1 MSNGIALPEAP
12 VEPETVPAALP
23 RAGASLRENFA
34 WTFAGNVVFAA
45 CQGGMLMVLA
55 KLGDPTVVGAFAA
68 ALMWT
73 GPAYMFAGLNLRA
86 LQATDARHEFA
97 FGHYLGLRLV
107 MVALALAVVTGIAIG
122 GYDGETRTVIVIVAI
137 AKAAEWIADI
147 GYGQMQHNERMRP
160 IAISMILRGVLSLV
174 ALGVGFRVAGLWLG
188 AVGLAGVAVLCL
200 VTYDLAN
207 VRSLVSDFWPRWDRD
222 ALTRLFVTAL
232 PLGVV
237 LFLLSLNTTL
247 PRFAVERNHGEAAL
261 GIFAAL
267 SYVMFASTTL
277 VNALG
282 QSATPRLARLAAAH
296 DRASFVRLLW
306 KLLLLGAGLGVAAVL
321 VAWIGGRLLLTLL
334 YRPEYAEHTTT
345 FVWLMAGAGLGFVA
359 SFLGYALTA
368 ARVIRAQA
376 PLFAIVCAAT
386 ALGTWLWVPSHGL
399 IGAAWSLMFA
409 GVVQLIGSI
418 ALLIISV
425 KRWET
430 PA

>member
-12 VEPETVPAALP
+12 VEPETASAPAP

-45 CQGGMLMVLA
+45 CQWGMLMVLA
-55 KLGDPTVVGAFAA
+55 KLGDPTVVGVFAA

-73 GPAYMFAGLNLRA
+73 GPAFMFAGLNLRA

-97 FGHYLGLRLV
+97 FGDYLGLRLL
-107 MVALALAVVTGIAIG
+107 MVTLAFAVVAVAAVGL
-122 GYDGETRTVIVIVAI
+122 YDGETRTVIVIIAF
-137 AKAAEWIADI
+137 AKAAEWIAEI
-147 GYGQMQHNERMRP
+147 GYGLMQQHERMRP
-160 IAISMILRGVLSLV
+160 IAISMMLRGVLSLV

-188 AVGLAGVAVLCL
+188 AVGLVGVAVLCL

-207 VRSLVSDFWPRWDRD
+207 VRSLVGDVWPRWNRD
-222 ALTRLFVTAL
+222 FLTRLFFMAL

-237 LFLLSLNTTL
+237 LFLVSLNTNL
-247 PRFAVERNHGEAAL
+247 PRFAVERSQGKPAL

-267 SYVMFASTTL
+267 SYVVIAGTTL

-282 QSATPRLARLAAAH
+282 QSATPRLARLAAAY
-296 DRASFVRLLW
+296 DRAGFVRFLS

-321 VAWIGGRLLLTLL
+321 IAWVGGRPLLTLL
-334 YRPEYAEHTTT
+334 YRAEYAEHTTT
-345 FVWLMAGAGLGFVA
+345 FVWLMVGAGVGFVA

-386 ALGTWLWVPSHGL
+386 ALGTWLWVPGHGL
-399 IGAAWSLMFA
+399 VGAAWALMFA
-409 GVVQLIGSI
+409 GVVQLIGSS
-418 ALLIISV
+418 ALLFIAM
-425 KRWET
+425 KRWEK